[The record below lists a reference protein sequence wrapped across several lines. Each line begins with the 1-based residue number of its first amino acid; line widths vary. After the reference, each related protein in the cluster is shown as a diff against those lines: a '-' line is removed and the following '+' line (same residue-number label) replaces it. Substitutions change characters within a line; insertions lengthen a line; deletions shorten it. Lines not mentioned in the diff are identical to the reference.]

1 MSGLR
6 TIERD
11 WECSLSLSPK
21 RVLSVDTVTMTVT
34 LSARGGR
41 DLTFQDY
48 QAFNFQFSTDHPRL
62 TTAAR
67 GPNPVATHNQGG
79 TVQPVAPGA
88 LVFQFVATPFPIPD
102 LPDGNYQLTVLV
114 RPVNPNTPNPLPNFP
129 PFPADGISGEAILT
143 SVTHETT
150 GPSAVTLQR
159 TGTYPTRDQLLW
171 VAIRNRTSALD
182 FTRYQNFIDISLCG
196 NELDISAH
204 PNLLGG
210 RPAGTLLDENRN
222 RFPTG
227 RELSIL
233 GPHAYTI
240 LKLATEVFLT
250 LESGIVT
257 RDGNVIDIDK
267 ERIRLENPS
276 VNIENL
282 ASRLKNYLI
291 SFDGNPVVLP
301 YLDRIV
307 GNLVSLDRND
317 IQEVLPY
324 CFGILQHRLTAP
336 SLLELIWSYWHEEGM
351 LIQTMHAIG
360 LRFQNRRGSRQD
372 PLVELELDPLRPLN
386 NLIWGFVQDE
396 HNRLTVPRR
405 ASEYH
410 HHYGLSLVGRATAG
424 LIPADDRSRFI
435 EAFHNL
441 LYRTALFYKEDAD
454 TTIIAEAFPL
464 LNALKEVHLLLAEG
478 AHNQFG
484 DLPWT
489 ARVEML
495 TMQWLLARPEM
506 REFLRGRY
514 MVPYQEG
521 WMGAVDSMKRLQGWT
536 DTTITHFHE
545 LAVTGE
551 RILLSIRYGDW
562 VDIENIQEQAKNWA
576 RYWKPEIQ
584 RYIHGY
590 QAVTGVDLMA
600 DVVDSRDA
608 AIRYVQPSALL
619 ARRLAQQTAA
629 TSLSADGTRMALPAP
644 QPAAAITSRV
654 PGSAQLPRTNQRRL
668 PRIRAGE

>member
-6 TIERD
+6 TIEQD
-11 WECSLSLSPK
+11 WECSLSPLPK
-21 RVLSVDTVTMTVT
+21 RVLLNDFVTMTVT
-34 LSARGGR
+34 LSSRGGR
-41 DLTFQDY
+41 PLTPADY
-48 QAFNFQFSTDHPRL
+48 NSFNYAFSADDPRL
-62 TTAAR
+62 DVTVSGLTGNVTT
-67 GPNPVATHNQGG
+67 GPLSFTANTFNVPQ
-79 TVQPVAPGA
+79 
-88 LVFQFVATPFPIPD
+88 
-102 LPDGNYQLTVLV
+102 LPDGSYQLSV
-114 RPVNPNTPNPLPNFP
+114 RVTPNATLAAGLP
-129 PFPADGISGEAILT
+129 PFPADGVSGEAILT
-143 SVTHETT
+143 SVAHETT
-150 GPSAVTLQR
+150 GRSAVTLQR

-196 NELDISAH
+196 NDDISTY

-210 RPAGTLLDENRN
+210 RPAGTLLDSS

-227 RELSIL
+227 RQLSIL

-267 ERIRLENPS
+267 ERIRLEDPS
-276 VNIENL
+276 INIENL
-282 ASRLKNYLI
+282 VSRLQNYLV
-291 SFDGNPVVLP
+291 SFDGNPAVLP

-317 IQEVLPY
+317 IREVLPY

-351 LIQTMHAIG
+351 LIQTMHTIG
-360 LRFQNRRGSRQD
+360 LRFQNRRSSRQD

-441 LYRTALFYKEDAD
+441 LYRTAVFYREDAD
-454 TTIIAEAFPL
+454 TTVIAEAFPL

-489 ARVEML
+489 SRVEML

-536 DTTITHFHE
+536 DTTVTHFHE

-629 TSLSADGTRMALPAP
+629 TSLSADGTGRALPAP
-644 QPAAAITSRV
+644 QPTAAITSNV
-654 PGSAQLPRTNQRRL
+654 YGSAQLPRTNQRRL
-668 PRIRAGE
+668 PRIRGGE

>member
-1 MSGLR
+1 
-6 TIERD
+6 
-11 WECSLSLSPK
+11 
-21 RVLSVDTVTMTVT
+21 MTVT
-34 LSARGGR
+34 LSSRGGR
-41 DLTFQDY
+41 PLTPADY
-48 QAFNFQFSTDHPRL
+48 NSFNYAFSADDPRL
-62 TTAAR
+62 DVTVSGLTGNVTT
-67 GPNPVATHNQGG
+67 GPLSFTANTFNVPQ
-79 TVQPVAPGA
+79 
-88 LVFQFVATPFPIPD
+88 
-102 LPDGNYQLTVLV
+102 LPDGSYQLSV
-114 RPVNPNTPNPLPNFP
+114 RVTPNATLAAGLP
-129 PFPADGISGEAILT
+129 PFPADGVSGEAILT
-143 SVTHETT
+143 SVAHETT
-150 GPSAVTLQR
+150 GRSAVTLQR

-196 NELDISAH
+196 NDDISTY

-210 RPAGTLLDENRN
+210 RPAGTLLDSS

-227 RELSIL
+227 RQLSIL

-267 ERIRLENPS
+267 ERIRLEDPS
-276 VNIENL
+276 INIENL
-282 ASRLKNYLI
+282 VSRLQNYLV
-291 SFDGNPVVLP
+291 SFDGNPAVLP

-317 IQEVLPY
+317 IREVLPY

-351 LIQTMHAIG
+351 LIQTMHTIG
-360 LRFQNRRGSRQD
+360 LRFQNRRSSRQD

-441 LYRTALFYKEDAD
+441 LYRTAVFYREDAD
-454 TTIIAEAFPL
+454 TTVIAEAFPL

-489 ARVEML
+489 SRVEML

-536 DTTITHFHE
+536 DTTVTHFHE

-629 TSLSADGTRMALPAP
+629 TSLSADGTGRALPAP
-644 QPAAAITSRV
+644 QPTAAITSNV
-654 PGSAQLPRTNQRRL
+654 YGSAQLPRTNQRRL
-668 PRIRAGE
+668 PRIRGGE

>member
-1 MSGLR
+1 MTNGIGLR
-6 TIERD
+6 TIEQD
-11 WECSLSLSPK
+11 WECSLSPLPK
-21 RVLSVDTVTMTVT
+21 RVLSNDRVTMTVT
-34 LSARGGR
+34 LSSRGGR
-41 DLTFQDY
+41 DLTQSDY
-48 QAFNFQFSTDHPRL
+48 SSFDYAFSADDPRL
-62 TTAAR
+62 D
-67 GPNPVATHNQGG
+67 
-79 TVQPVAPGA
+79 
-88 LVFQFVATPFPIPD
+88 VFVRAINTGNVTGVPPAFIADEFNVPP
-102 LPDGNYQLTVLV
+102 LPDGNYQLTVRV
-114 RPVNPNTPNPLPNFP
+114 TPKLAPPGLPAPPALAPGLP

-196 NELDISAH
+196 NELDISAR

-210 RPAGTLLDENRN
+210 RPAGTLLDEP

-267 ERIRLENPS
+267 ERIRLEDPS

-282 ASRLKNYLI
+282 VSRLKNYLI

-317 IQEVLPY
+317 IREVLPY

-360 LRFQNRRGSRQD
+360 LRFQNRRSSRQD

-410 HHYGLSLVGRATAG
+410 HHYGLSLIGRATAG

-441 LYRTALFYKEDAD
+441 LHRTALFYREDAD
-454 TTIIAEAFPL
+454 TTVIAEAFPL

-619 ARRLAQQTAA
+619 ARRLARQSAA
-629 TSLSADGTRMALPAP
+629 TSLSADGTGMALPA
-644 QPAAAITSRV
+644 AELRAAITSNV
-654 PGSAQLPRTNQRRL
+654 SGSAQLPRTNQRRL

>member
-6 TIERD
+6 TIEQD
-11 WECSLSLSPK
+11 WECSLSPLPK
-21 RVLSVDTVTMTVT
+21 RVLLNDFVTMTVT
-34 LSARGGR
+34 LSSRGGR
-41 DLTFQDY
+41 PLTPADY
-48 QAFNFQFSTDHPRL
+48 NSFNYAFSADDPRL
-62 TTAAR
+62 DVTVSGLTGNVTT
-67 GPNPVATHNQGG
+67 GPLSFTANTFNVPQ
-79 TVQPVAPGA
+79 
-88 LVFQFVATPFPIPD
+88 
-102 LPDGNYQLTVLV
+102 LPDGSYQLSV
-114 RPVNPNTPNPLPNFP
+114 RVTPNATLAAGLP
-129 PFPADGISGEAILT
+129 PFPADGVSGEAILT
-143 SVTHETT
+143 SVAHETT
-150 GPSAVTLQR
+150 GRSAVTLQR

-196 NELDISAH
+196 NDDISTY

-210 RPAGTLLDENRN
+210 RPAGTLLDSS

-227 RELSIL
+227 RQLSIL

-267 ERIRLENPS
+267 ERIRLEDPS
-276 VNIENL
+276 INIENL
-282 ASRLKNYLI
+282 VSRLQNYLV
-291 SFDGNPVVLP
+291 SFDGNPAVLP

-317 IQEVLPY
+317 IREVLPY

-351 LIQTMHAIG
+351 LIQTMHTIG
-360 LRFQNRRGSRQD
+360 LRFQNRRSSRQD

-441 LYRTALFYKEDAD
+441 LYRTAVFYREDAD
-454 TTIIAEAFPL
+454 TTVIAEAFPL

-489 ARVEML
+489 SRVEML

-536 DTTITHFHE
+536 DTTVTHFHE

-608 AIRYVQPSALL
+608 AIRSVQPSALL

-629 TSLSADGTRMALPAP
+629 TPLSADGTGRALPAP
-644 QPAAAITSRV
+644 QPTAAITSNV
-654 PGSAQLPRTNQRRL
+654 YGSAQLPRTNQRRL
-668 PRIRAGE
+668 PRIRGGE

>member
-6 TIERD
+6 TIEKD
-11 WECSLSLSPK
+11 WECSLSVSPR
-21 RVLSVDTVTMTVT
+21 RVLSTDSVTITVR
-34 LSARGGR
+34 LSARGGH
-41 DLTFQDY
+41 DLTLRDY
-48 QAFNFQFSTDHPRL
+48 GSFAYEFSTDHPKL
-62 TTAAR
+62 TDAVR
-67 GPNPVATHNQGG
+67 GQHPVATDGQGG
-79 TVQPVAPGA
+79 TVRPVTPNAQ
-88 LVFQFVATPFPIPD
+88 VFQFDATPFGVPE

-114 RPVNPNTPNPLPNFP
+114 RPRGGTPNPLPDLP
-129 PFPADGISGEAILT
+129 PIPTDGISGEAILT
-143 SVTHETT
+143 SVTHEAT
-150 GPSAVTLQR
+150 GRSAVTLQR
-159 TGTYPTRDQLLW
+159 TGTYPTRDQSLW

-182 FTRYQNFIDISLCG
+182 FTRYQNFIDISLCR
-196 NELDISAH
+196 NELDISAD

-210 RPAGTLLDENRN
+210 RPAGTLLGLPN
-222 RFPTG
+222 FPTG
-227 RELSIL
+227 RQLSIL

-250 LESGIVT
+250 LECGIIT
-257 RDGNVIDIDK
+257 RNGNVIDIDK
-267 ERIRLENPS
+267 ERIRLEDPS
-276 VNIENL
+276 VNIEQL
-282 ASRLKNYLI
+282 VSRIKNYLV
-291 SFDGNPVVLP
+291 SFDGNPAVLP

-317 IQEVLPY
+317 IREVLPY

-360 LRFQNRRGSRQD
+360 LRFQNRRSSRQD

-441 LYRTALFYKEDAD
+441 LYRTALFYREDAD
-454 TTIIAEAFPL
+454 TTVIAEAFPL

-536 DTTITHFHE
+536 DATVTHFHE

-619 ARRLAQQTAA
+619 ARRLAQQSAV
-629 TSLSADGTRMALPAP
+629 TSLSADGTGMALPAP
-644 QPAAAITSRV
+644 QPMAAIASGV
-654 PGSAQLPRTNQRRL
+654 SGSAQLPRTNPRRL
-668 PRIRAGE
+668 PRITAGE

>member
-6 TIERD
+6 TIEQD
-11 WECSLSLSPK
+11 WECSLSPLPK
-21 RVLSVDTVTMTVT
+21 RVLLNDFVTMTVT
-34 LSARGGR
+34 LSSRGGR
-41 DLTFQDY
+41 PLTPADY
-48 QAFNFQFSTDHPRL
+48 NSFNYAFSADDPRL
-62 TTAAR
+62 DVTVSGLTGNVTT
-67 GPNPVATHNQGG
+67 GPLSFTANTFNVPQ
-79 TVQPVAPGA
+79 
-88 LVFQFVATPFPIPD
+88 
-102 LPDGNYQLTVLV
+102 LPDGSYQLSV
-114 RPVNPNTPNPLPNFP
+114 RVTPNATLAAGLP
-129 PFPADGISGEAILT
+129 PFPADGVSGEAILT
-143 SVTHETT
+143 SVAHETT
-150 GPSAVTLQR
+150 GRSAVTLQR

-196 NELDISAH
+196 NDDISTY

-210 RPAGTLLDENRN
+210 RPAGTLLDSS

-227 RELSIL
+227 RQLSIL

-267 ERIRLENPS
+267 ERIRLEDPS
-276 VNIENL
+276 INIENL
-282 ASRLKNYLI
+282 VSRLQNYLV
-291 SFDGNPVVLP
+291 SFDGNPAVLP

-317 IQEVLPY
+317 IREVLPY

-351 LIQTMHAIG
+351 LIQTMHTIG
-360 LRFQNRRGSRQD
+360 LRFQNRRSSRQD

-441 LYRTALFYKEDAD
+441 LYRTAVFYREDAD
-454 TTIIAEAFPL
+454 TTVIAEAFPL

-489 ARVEML
+489 SRVEML

-536 DTTITHFHE
+536 DTTVTHFHE

-608 AIRYVQPSALL
+608 AIRSVQPSALL

-629 TSLSADGTRMALPAP
+629 TSLSADGTGRALPAP
-644 QPAAAITSRV
+644 QPTAAITSNV
-654 PGSAQLPRTNQRRL
+654 YGSAQLPRTNQRRL
-668 PRIRAGE
+668 PRIRGGE

>member
-6 TIERD
+6 TIEQD
-11 WECSLSLSPK
+11 WECSLSPLPK
-21 RVLSVDTVTMTVT
+21 RVLLNDFVTMTVT
-34 LSARGGR
+34 LSSRGGR
-41 DLTFQDY
+41 PLTPADY
-48 QAFNFQFSTDHPRL
+48 NSFNYAFSADDPRL
-62 TTAAR
+62 DVTVSGLTGNVTT
-67 GPNPVATHNQGG
+67 GPLSFTANTFNVPQ
-79 TVQPVAPGA
+79 
-88 LVFQFVATPFPIPD
+88 
-102 LPDGNYQLTVLV
+102 LPDGSYQLSV
-114 RPVNPNTPNPLPNFP
+114 RVTPNATLAAGLP
-129 PFPADGISGEAILT
+129 PFPADGVSGEAILT
-143 SVTHETT
+143 SVAHETT
-150 GPSAVTLQR
+150 GRSAVTLQR

-196 NELDISAH
+196 NDDISTY

-210 RPAGTLLDENRN
+210 RPAGTLLDSS

-227 RELSIL
+227 RQLSIL

-267 ERIRLENPS
+267 ERIRLEDPS
-276 VNIENL
+276 INIENL
-282 ASRLKNYLI
+282 VSRLQNYLV
-291 SFDGNPVVLP
+291 SFDGNPAVLP

-317 IQEVLPY
+317 IREVLPY

-351 LIQTMHAIG
+351 LIQTMHTIG
-360 LRFQNRRGSRQD
+360 LRFQNRRSSRQD

-441 LYRTALFYKEDAD
+441 LYRTAVFYREDAD
-454 TTIIAEAFPL
+454 TTVIAEAFPL

-489 ARVEML
+489 SRVEML

-536 DTTITHFHE
+536 DTTVTHFHE

-629 TSLSADGTRMALPAP
+629 TPLSADGTGRALPAP
-644 QPAAAITSRV
+644 QPTAAITSNV
-654 PGSAQLPRTNQRRL
+654 YGSAQLPRTNQRRL
-668 PRIRAGE
+668 PRIRGGE

>member
-1 MSGLR
+1 MTNGTGLR
-6 TIERD
+6 TIEQD

-21 RVLSVDTVTMTVT
+21 RVLSTNKVTMTVT
-34 LSARGGR
+34 LSARGGP
-41 DLTFQDY
+41 DLKQNDY
-48 QAFNFQFSTDHPRL
+48 DSFTYVFSADDPRL
-62 TTAAR
+62 N
-67 GPNPVATHNQGG
+67 GPVSKVNS
-79 TVQPVAPGA
+79 GA
-88 LVFQFVATPFPIPD
+88 VSRDPPAFIAEEFEVPQ
-102 LPDGNYQLTVLV
+102 LPDGNYQLTVRV
-114 RPVNPNTPNPLPNFP
+114 TPLLGTSALPAPPALAAGLP
-129 PFPADGISGEAILT
+129 PFPTDGISGEAILT

-150 GPSAVTLQR
+150 GRSAVTLQR

-182 FTRYQNFIDISLCG
+182 FTRYQNFIDISLCKSD
-196 NELDISAH
+196 DISKN

-210 RPAGTLLDENRN
+210 RPTGTLVERL
-222 RFPTG
+222 PTG
-227 RELSIL
+227 TQLSIL

-267 ERIRLENPS
+267 ERIRLEDPS
-276 VNIENL
+276 VEIGDL
-282 ASRLKNYLI
+282 VSRLKNYLI
-291 SFDGNPVVLP
+291 SFDGHPAVLP

-317 IQEVLPY
+317 IREVLPY

-360 LRFQNRRGSRQD
+360 LRFQNRRSSRQD

-410 HHYGLSLVGRATAG
+410 HHYGLSLIGRATAG

-441 LYRTALFYKEDAD
+441 LYRTAIFYREDAD
-454 TTIIAEAFPL
+454 TTVIAEAFPL

-484 DLPWT
+484 DLPWSS
-489 ARVEML
+489 RVEML

-536 DTTITHFHE
+536 DTTVTHFHE

-619 ARRLAQQTAA
+619 ARRLAQQSAA
-629 TSLSADGTRMALPAP
+629 ASLSADGTGMALPAA
-644 QPAAAITSRV
+644 QPRAAITSNAS
-654 PGSAQLPRTNQRRL
+654 GSAQLPRNNQRRL

>member
-6 TIERD
+6 TIEQD
-11 WECSLSLSPK
+11 WECSLSPLPK
-21 RVLSVDTVTMTVT
+21 RVLLNDVVTMTVT
-34 LSARGGR
+34 LSSRGGR
-41 DLTFQDY
+41 PLTPADY
-48 QAFNFQFSTDHPRL
+48 NSFNYAFSADDPRL
-62 TTAAR
+62 DVRVSGLTGNVTT
-67 GPNPVATHNQGG
+67 GPLAFTANTFNVPQ
-79 TVQPVAPGA
+79 
-88 LVFQFVATPFPIPD
+88 
-102 LPDGNYQLTVLV
+102 LPDGSYQLSV
-114 RPVNPNTPNPLPNFP
+114 RVTPNAALAAGLP
-129 PFPADGISGEAILT
+129 PFPTNGVSGEAILT
-143 SVTHETT
+143 SVAHETT
-150 GPSAVTLQR
+150 GSSAVTLQR

-196 NELDISAH
+196 NDDISTS

-210 RPAGTLLDENRN
+210 RPAGTLLDPP
-222 RFPTG
+222 RFPAG
-227 RELSIL
+227 GQLSIL

-240 LKLATEVFLT
+240 LKLATEAFLT

-267 ERIRLENPS
+267 ERIRLEDPS
-276 VNIENL
+276 INVENL
-282 ASRLKNYLI
+282 VSRLQNYLV
-291 SFDGNPVVLP
+291 SFDGNPAVLP

-317 IQEVLPY
+317 IREVLPY

-360 LRFQNRRGSRQD
+360 LRFQNRRSSRQD

-441 LYRTALFYKEDAD
+441 LYRTAVFYREDAD
-454 TTIIAEAFPL
+454 TTVIAEAFPL
-464 LNALKEVHLLLAEG
+464 LNALKQVHLLLAEG

-489 ARVEML
+489 SRVEML

-536 DTTITHFHE
+536 DTTVTHFHE

-629 TSLSADGTRMALPAP
+629 TSLSADGTGRALPAP
-644 QPAAAITSRV
+644 QPTAAITSNV
-654 PGSAQLPRTNQRRL
+654 YGSAQLPRTNRRRL

>member
-1 MSGLR
+1 MTNGIGLK
-6 TIERD
+6 TIDQD
-11 WECSLSLSPK
+11 WECTLSLSPR
-21 RVLSVDTVTMTVT
+21 RVLMNDVVTMTVT
-34 LSARGGR
+34 LSSRGGP
-41 DLTFQDY
+41 DLTQPNY
-48 QAFNFQFSTDHPRL
+48 LQFSYGFSADDPRL
-62 TTAAR
+62 NVVVSPLSR
-67 GPNPVATHNQGG
+67 PLGG
-79 TVQPVAPGA
+79 TGGSFTVDPPA
-88 LVFQFVATPFPIPD
+88 FVANTFQVPQ
-102 LPDGNYQLTVLV
+102 LPEGNYQITVRV
-114 RPVNPNTPNPLPNFP
+114 TEGQNLPQGLP
-129 PFPADGISGEAILT
+129 PFPTDGISGDAILT
-143 SVTHETT
+143 SVAHEV
-150 GPSAVTLQR
+150 SARAAVTLQR
-159 TGTYPTRDQLLW
+159 TGTYPTRDQSLW

-182 FTRYQNFIDISLCG
+182 FTRYQRFIDICFCG
-196 NELDISAH
+196 NELDISAD

-210 RPAGTLLDENRN
+210 RPQGTLVDLAN
-222 RFPTG
+222 FPTG
-227 RELSIL
+227 RQLSIL

-250 LESGIVT
+250 LECGIVI
-257 RDGNVIDIDK
+257 RDGSVIDIEK
-267 ERIRLENPS
+267 ERIRLEDPS
-276 VNIENL
+276 ANIEQL
-282 ASRLKNYLI
+282 VSRLRNYLI
-291 SFDGNPVVLP
+291 SFDSNPVVLP

-307 GNLVSLDRND
+307 GNLVSLDRNN
-317 IQEVLPY
+317 IREVLPY

-351 LIQTMHAIG
+351 LIQTMHAVG
-360 LRFQNRRGSRQD
+360 LRFQNRRSSRRD

-405 ASEYH
+405 AFEYH

-424 LIPADDRSRFI
+424 VIPAGDRSRFI

-441 LYRTALFYKEDAD
+441 LHRTALFYREDAD
-454 TTIIAEAFPL
+454 TTVIAEAFPL

-489 ARVEML
+489 ARIEML

-521 WMGAVDSMKRLQGWT
+521 GMGAVDSMKRLQGWT

-608 AIRYVQPSALL
+608 SIRFIQPSALL
-619 ARRLAQQTAA
+619 ARRLAQQRAA
-629 TSLSADGTRMALPAP
+629 TSLSADRTGRALPAP
-644 QPAAAITSRV
+644 QPMAAIASGV
-654 PGSAQLPRTNQRRL
+654 SGSAELPRTNPRRL
-668 PRIRAGE
+668 PKITAGE